1 MQRNLADQ
9 DTYTLQEAFSRLR
22 VGRTIGY
29 ELVASGRLPVVRL
42 TPKKMIGTRAA
53 LNALL
58 AEGLLPSTPPTDA

>member
-1 MQRNLADQ
+1 MQQNLADQ

-22 VGRTIGY
+22 VGRTLGY

-42 TPKKMIGTRAA
+42 TPKKMIVTRAA

-58 AEGLLPSTPPTDA
+58 AEGLLPSKPPTDA